1 MSMYKIVNGERIEM
15 TEEEIQQLR
24 QEQAAFEAYEKKR
37 PLTQAEVFQ
46 IMTKQT
52 LNTLDIDDQTALR
65 MVAYYP
71 TFNEVIGQKVKN
83 GFKFTHDGQ
92 LYKTI
97 QPDDFLIQ
105 EQYPPGEGTESLYE
119 KIDEVHAGTAED
131 PIPYSGN
138 MALENGKY
146 YTQDGQTY
154 KCTRDTGTAVYN
166 ALSELVGIY
175 VEVVEES

>member
-1 MSMYKIVNGERIEM
+1 MKKYVNGEYVEM
-15 TEEEIQQLR
+15 TPEEIKAL
-24 QEQAAFEAYEKKR
+24 EQAQKEWEAQEKRR
-37 PLTQAEVFQ
+37 PLTQEEVFQ

-65 MVAYYP
+65 MKGFYP
-71 TFNEVIGQKVKN
+71 TFDEIIGQTVKL
-83 GFKFTHDGQ
+83 GFKFTDGET
-92 LYKTI
+92 LYKTR
-97 QPDDFLIQ
+97 QADLLIQ
-105 EQYPPGEGTESLYE
+105 EQYRPGEGTESLYE
-119 KIDEVHAGTAED
+119 QIDEVHTGTAED

-154 KCTRDTGTAVYN
+154 KCTRDTCTAVYN

>member
-1 MSMYKIVNGERIEM
+1 MYKIVNDEILEM

-92 LYKTI
+92 LYR
-97 QPDDFLIQ
+97 
-105 EQYPPGEGTESLYE
+105 
-119 KIDEVHAGTAED
+119 
-131 PIPYSGN
+131 
-138 MALENGKY
+138 
-146 YTQDGQTY
+146 
-154 KCTRDTGTAVYN
+154 CTRDTGTAVYN

>member
-1 MSMYKIVNGERIEM
+1 M
-15 TEEEIQQLR
+15 
-24 QEQAAFEAYEKKR
+24 
-37 PLTQAEVFQ
+37 
-46 IMTKQT
+46 
-52 LNTLDIDDQTALR
+52 
-65 MVAYYP
+65 
-71 TFNEVIGQKVKN
+71 
-83 GFKFTHDGQ
+83 
-92 LYKTI
+92 
-97 QPDDFLIQ
+97 
-105 EQYPPGEGTESLYE
+105 QYPPGEGTESLYE
-119 KIDEVHAGTAED
+119 KIDEVHTGTAED